1 MDAAANLFFGEIGE
15 EALDLVE
22 LRGRCRGVVDLPAR
36 SLSEPVADRLRL
48 MAGHIVDDDV
58 DIEIVR
64 HTGLDRVEE
73 GAELARPMSRKTAAD
88 DFAGRRIESG
98 EQRQRAV
105 PV

>member
-1 MDAAANLFFGEIGE
+1 MEFRGGAMDAATNLFFGEIGE

-22 LRGRCRGVVDLPAR
+22 PRGRCRGVVDLPAR

-73 GAELARPMSRKTAAD
+73 GAELARPMSRKTRPRDRSLPALK
-88 DFAGRRIESG
+88 
-98 EQRQRAV
+98 
-105 PV
+105 